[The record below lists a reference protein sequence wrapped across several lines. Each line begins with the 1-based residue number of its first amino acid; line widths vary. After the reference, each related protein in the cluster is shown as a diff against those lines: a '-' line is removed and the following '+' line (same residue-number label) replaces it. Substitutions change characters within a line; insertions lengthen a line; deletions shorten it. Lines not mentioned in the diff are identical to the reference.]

1 MMLLVDIDQDTG
13 PHRKP
18 YFAVAQIHSDP
29 DSHIE
34 VELRQRFALGGSLLL
49 VERVVK
55 FADHREP
62 VVEEYAG
69 VNKPFANLVD

>member
-1 MMLLVDIDQDTG
+1 MRHQVDIGQDRG
-13 PHRKP
+13 PRRKP
-18 YFAVAQIHSDP
+18 CFAVAQMHSDP

-34 VELRQRFALGGSLLL
+34 VELRQRFALEGWLLL

-55 FADHREP
+55 FEGHREP

-69 VNKPFANLVD
+69 VNKPSANLVD